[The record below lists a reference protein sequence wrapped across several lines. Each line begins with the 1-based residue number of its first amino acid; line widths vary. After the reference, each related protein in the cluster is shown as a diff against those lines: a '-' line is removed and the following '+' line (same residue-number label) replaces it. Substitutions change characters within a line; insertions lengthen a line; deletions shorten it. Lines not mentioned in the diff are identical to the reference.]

1 MWSSRRRELL
11 KTQTLLFFTQKKNPV
26 FEVEIQLRKTKLSSN
41 PEIELYQK
49 ENPEKK
55 KRKKDEKF
63 GAAQVKKDWRNSQSL
78 ALTFLWIVK
87 KEKKKKTQK

>member
-1 MWSSRRRELL
+1 MKLQKKRIT
-11 KTQTLLFFTQKKNPV
+11 KNTNFTFLHPKKKNPV

-55 KRKKDEKF
+55 KGKKMKNLELLK
-63 GAAQVKKDWRNSQSL
+63 
-78 ALTFLWIVK
+78 
-87 KEKKKKTQK
+87 